1 MLLSGFLFAAGSR
14 TVTDSLSSGTAARLF
29 QNTKAGQDMKGV
41 PVRFSF
47 CGWQPNR
54 DGLPL
59 IGDGCKTFPKYES
72 RTGHERRSCP
82 VFFLLTF
89 SFLQKKKPVR
99 LPQWNTFS
107 ALFSASSRDTA
118 ARRRGYYGFAS
129 YRKNLLEKYCAK
141 SLRHFTEQ
149 NHEDRRAK
157 RSEIVLGGTMSD
169 VLHVLTGILPV
180 KCVLL
185 RKTHGQVTAVPAS
198 ATGA

>member
-1 MLLSGFLFAAGSR
+1 
-14 TVTDSLSSGTAARLF
+14 
-29 QNTKAGQDMKGV
+29 MKSA
-41 PVRFSF
+41 PVQFSF
-47 CGWQPNR
+47 CGWQPTVT
-54 DGLPL
+54 DSPSSGTAAGTLS
-59 IGDGCKTFPKYES
+59 KYKS
-72 RTGHERRSCP
+72 RTGHERRSCS